1 MLLQFNDCKLF
12 IPVSETNCVLWRRKH
27 VSAANSTC
35 NEKQFI
41 VPNCE
46 KQIDIIIYEFVS
58 HKGCFCNLPFFWK
71 EVRIIM
77 QKLAT
82 KIKLSW
88 ISLKVAR

>member
-1 MLLQFNDCKLF
+1 MLLQFHDCKLF

-46 KQIDIIIYEFVS
+46 KQIDIII
-58 HKGCFCNLPFFWK
+58 
-71 EVRIIM
+71 
-77 QKLAT
+77 
-82 KIKLSW
+82 
-88 ISLKVAR
+88 